1 MRDFL
6 IRCSALGAIMT
17 EPKSVDDHLRTPDV
31 DAILRKTKRDDYEKE
46 LIRTLK
52 EQSLSEGAKTEIR
65 HLVKQEI
72 FGFEREFSSKETEK
86 GKLVEAEAIE
96 LLNRVRGL
104 ALVKNTERRS
114 NAVLTGEA
122 DCFDPSGA
130 PMLPTAK
137 PGVRIRRGHDT
148 KCPWS
153 LATFP
158 AVLAECYDQGYFWQM
173 QGYMIL
179 WDADEWSVDYVMM
192 PTPEHLIGRFEPP
205 GPHQIDH
212 LPEHLRV
219 TSWVVQRDRTLER
232 LIDVKVAAA
241 RRYAQQVIEEFDRLH
256 RPPMVQVAKVEAP
269 APF

>member
-17 EPKSVDDHLRTPDV
+17 EPKNIDDHLRTPEV
-31 DAILRKTKRDDYEKE
+31 DAILRKTRRDDYERE
-46 LIRTLK
+46 LIESLK
-52 EQSLSEGAKTEIR
+52 QQSLSAGAKTEIR

-72 FGFEREFSSKETEK
+72 FGYEREFSSKETEK

-104 ALVKNTERRS
+104 SLVKNTERRG
-114 NAVLTGEA
+114 NGVLTGEA
-122 DCFDPSGA
+122 DCFDA
-130 PMLPTAK
+130 P
-137 PGVRIRRGHDT
+137 RRRGHDT

-158 AVLAECYDQGYFWQM
+158 AVLEDCFDQGYFWQM

-179 WDADEWSVDYVMM
+179 WDAEEWSVDYVMM
-192 PTPEHLIGRFEPP
+192 PTPEHLIGRYEPT

-219 TSWVVQRDRTLER
+219 TSWVIPRDRTLER
-232 LIDVKVAAA
+232 LIGIKVQAA
-241 RRYAQQVIEEFDRLH
+241 RRYAQKVIEEFDRTH
-256 RPPMVQVAKVEAP
+256 AKPMLAADFMPTLAARVGGEP